1 MAKKTEDVGAGFLL
15 EVIDAV
21 DENERVALDAIA
33 RFVGAVD
40 DALPGGDKKRSSRG
54 RVDVVEA
61 ALKMIEQ
68 LLGVSNDVARRL
80 TESVRRALPEIER
93 NAKTTAKKAT
103 AKKTSA
109 QRSAKKAT
117 AKKATARKATA
128 RKATARKATARKAT
142 ARKATARK
150 ATARKATARKATARK
165 ATARKATARKATAR
179 KATARKATAR
189 KATAKRS

>member
-33 RFVGAVD
+33 RFVTAVD
-40 DALPGGDKKRSSRG
+40 DALPGGDKKRTSRG

-80 TESVRRALPEIER
+80 TESVRQALPEIER
-93 NAKTTAKKAT
+93 NVKTTAKKAT
-103 AKKTSA
+103 AKKA
-109 QRSAKKAT
+109 PAKRSAKKAT
-117 AKKATARKATA
+117 AKKAPAKRSAK
-128 RKATARKATARKAT
+128 
-142 ARKATARK
+142 
-150 ATARKATARKATARK
+150 
-165 ATARKATARKATAR
+165 
-179 KATARKATAR
+179 

>member
-21 DENERVALDAIA
+21 DENEQVALDAIA
-33 RFVGAVD
+33 RFVAAVD
-40 DALPGGDKKRSSRG
+40 DALPGGDKKRTPRG

-80 TESVRRALPEIER
+80 TESVRQALPEIER
-93 NAKTTAKKAT
+93 NIKTTAKKAA
-103 AKKTSA
+103 AKKASA

-117 AKKATARKATA
+117 AKKATAKKATAKKATAKKATAKKATAKKATA
-128 RKATARKATARKAT
+128 RKAPAKRSAK
-142 ARKATARK
+142 
-150 ATARKATARKATARK
+150 
-165 ATARKATARKATAR
+165 
-179 KATARKATAR
+179 

>member
-1 MAKKTEDVGAGFLL
+1 MAKRIEDVGAGFLL

-33 RFVGAVD
+33 RFVTAVD
-40 DALPGGDKKRSSRG
+40 DALPGGDKKRTSRG

-80 TESVRRALPEIER
+80 TESVRQALPEIER

-103 AKKTSA
+103 AKKTSTPRPAKKTTTKRTSTRRPAKKATAKKATAKKTSA

-117 AKKATARKATA
+117 AK
-128 RKATARKATARKAT
+128 
-142 ARKATARK
+142 
-150 ATARKATARKATARK
+150 
-165 ATARKATARKATAR
+165 
-179 KATARKATAR
+179 
-189 KATAKRS
+189 RS

>member
-1 MAKKTEDVGAGFLL
+1 MARKTEDVGAGFLL

-33 RFVGAVD
+33 RFVAAVD

-80 TESVRRALPEIER
+80 TESVRQALPEIER
-93 NAKTTAKKAT
+93 NAKTTAKKGTAKKGTARKASAQRSARKTTAKKASARRPAKKATAKKATAKRATAKRAT

-117 AKKATARKATA
+117 AK
-128 RKATARKATARKAT
+128 
-142 ARKATARK
+142 
-150 ATARKATARKATARK
+150 
-165 ATARKATARKATAR
+165 
-179 KATARKATAR
+179 
-189 KATAKRS
+189 RS

>member
-33 RFVGAVD
+33 RFVTAVD
-40 DALPGGDKKRSSRG
+40 DALPGGDKKRTSRG

-80 TESVRRALPEIER
+80 TESVRQALPEIER
-93 NAKTTAKKAT
+93 NVKTTAKKAT
-103 AKKTSA
+103 TKKASA
-109 QRSAKKAT
+109 RRSAKKTA
-117 AKKATARKATA
+117 AKKTAPKKTPAKKTPA
-128 RKATARKATARKAT
+128 KKTPAKKTPAKKT
-142 ARKATARK
+142 
-150 ATARKATARKATARK
+150 
-165 ATARKATARKATAR
+165 
-179 KATARKATAR
+179 
-189 KATAKRS
+189 TAKRA